1 MQTLTKRAYGVA
13 RVDESGVEI
22 IQLHP
27 PLTIDQANE
36 VREQMQRAFTIN
48 YYVVVN
54 TDTILNKDTDK

>member
-1 MQTLTKRAYGVA
+1 MQTLTKRAYNVA
-13 RVDESGVEI
+13 KVDASGVEI

-36 VREQMQRAFTIN
+36 VREQMQRAFTMN

>member
-1 MQTLTKRAYGVA
+1 MQTLTKRAYNVA
-13 RVDESGVEI
+13 KVDESGVEI

-27 PLTIDQANE
+27 PLTIDQAEE
-36 VREQMQRAFTIN
+36 VREQMQRAFTMN